1 MNYRKAIFVS
11 LSIVFIVSSCRKK
24 EQVQSRPVLPVS
36 GPGTAGGA
44 TEKQTSKNAPA
55 DAQQL
60 ADKPADLSKL
70 VVDQKKGWNGW
81 YNPAPGDW
89 QGNWAFEKTHPD
101 STFGG
106 LFFVQLMPPD
116 QPRDMEEYAKMLLRQ
131 PPSYDFTGI
140 TAKEELPDG
149 WIIKG
154 DLEIPAEPEEAPWEG
169 PGFVVM
175 RRIDGTVILCVS
187 ERLEDETSFN
197 EAVEMCRSAAFK

>member
-11 LSIVFIVSSCRKK
+11 LSIVFIVSSCKKK
-24 EQVQSRPVLPVS
+24 EHVQSRPVLPVTAS
-36 GPGTAGGA
+36 GPAGGA

-55 DAQQL
+55 HAL
-60 ADKPADLSKL
+60 RPEKGPSDLSKL
-70 VVDQKKGWNGW
+70 VVDQKKGWYGW

-89 QGNWAFEKTHPD
+89 QGNWAFEKTLPD

-116 QPRDMEEYAKMLLRQ
+116 QPQDMEEYAKMLLRQ
-131 PPSYDFTGI
+131 SPFYDFTGV

-154 DLEIPAEPEEAPWEG
+154 MLEIPCEPEEAPWEG
-169 PGFVVM
+169 PGFVIM

-187 ERLEDETSFN
+187 ERLEDEASFN